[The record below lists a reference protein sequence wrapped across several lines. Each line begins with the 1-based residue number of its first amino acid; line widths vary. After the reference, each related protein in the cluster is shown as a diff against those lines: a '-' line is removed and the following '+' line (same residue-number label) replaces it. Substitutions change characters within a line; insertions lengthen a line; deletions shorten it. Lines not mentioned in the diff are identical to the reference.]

1 MGCREPQKVF
11 LRHRDQTLGPELWI
25 ERFAEVIEEEGEAS
39 RMVTQSGQAK
49 AQLKQDE
56 SYMVWLGN
64 AWI

>member
-1 MGCREPQKVF
+1 MGCREPQVF
-11 LRHRDQTLGPELWI
+11 LRHRDQTLGPELLI

-39 RMVTQSGQAK
+39 RMVTGQSGQAK

-56 SYMVWLGN
+56 SYMVWFGN